1 MPGGEVGV
9 PSPYASTGDWPLPS
23 LRSPT
28 PTHTDA
34 IADTYVARE
43 AARAGARRAGPTSV
57 TDLNTHERSDAV
69 RSRGVDLNSP
79 LILHPSC
86 SDLAAIAQRPC
97 VAQHSCF

>member
-1 MPGGEVGV
+1 MWSFLLV
-9 PSPYASTGDWPLPS
+9 PPHISHCKMKAHQAS
-23 LRSPT
+23 
-28 PTHTDA
+28 DA